1 MFLFNDQVNFD
12 YLIFKSFFFDF
23 QIKRIVDRRK
33 HLKVVEERQN
43 VDEFNDLFKE
53 VKWIKKAVNRE
64 LSQVKIL
71 RFYLN
76 IFFSDVLFTKN

>member
-1 MFLFNDQVNFD
+1 MI
-12 YLIFKSFFFDF
+12 IFVLKVFFDF

-33 HLKVVEERQN
+33 HLKVVEEHQN

-64 LSQVKIL
+64 LSQVKLL
-71 RFYLN
+71 RFYLI
-76 IFFSDVLFTKN
+76 IFFSDVLFIKN

>member
-1 MFLFNDQVNFD
+1 MI
-12 YLIFKSFFFDF
+12 IFVLKVFFAF

-33 HLKVVEERQN
+33 HLKVVEDQQN

-64 LSQVKIL
+64 LSQVKLL
-71 RFYLN
+71 RFYLI
-76 IFFSDVLFTKN
+76 IFFSDVLFIKN

>member
-1 MFLFNDQVNFD
+1 MI
-12 YLIFKSFFFDF
+12 IFVLKVFFDF

-33 HLKVVEERQN
+33 HLKVVEDQQN

-64 LSQVKIL
+64 LSQVKLL
-71 RFYLN
+71 RFYLI
-76 IFFSDVLFTKN
+76 IFFSDVLFIKN

>member
-1 MFLFNDQVNFD
+1 MI
-12 YLIFKSFFFDF
+12 IFVLKVFFAF

-33 HLKVVEERQN
+33 HLKVVEEHQN

-64 LSQVKIL
+64 LSQVKLL
-71 RFYLN
+71 RFYLI
-76 IFFSDVLFTKN
+76 IFFSDVLFIKN

>member
-1 MFLFNDQVNFD
+1 MI
-12 YLIFKSFFFDF
+12 IFVLKVFFAF

-33 HLKVVEERQN
+33 HLKVVEEHQN

-71 RFYLN
+71 RFYLI
-76 IFFSDVLFTKN
+76 IFFSDVLFIKN

>member
-33 HLKVVEERQN
+33 HLKVVEEQQN

-76 IFFSDVLFTKN
+76 IFFSDVLFIKN